1 MNRKSTIAKSEIEKR
16 AKFDLIRYSQVWED
30 ADLLVEALNLHAD
43 DIVLSIASAG
53 DNAFAILAQNP
64 DKVYAVDLSFA
75 QIACCELRKAMYSG
89 LTHKEHLI
97 FGGVVRGNMDRIS
110 VFKKLSLPSDVRDY
124 WENHISLIKKGFMAQ
139 GKFERYF
146 RMFRKKV
153 LPLVHSR
160 QKIEALIAP
169 KSADERYAF
178 YDKEWNN
185 RRWKMMF
192 NVFFSRFVMGRLG
205 RDKEFFKYVE
215 GSVADRILTRAKQ
228 ALTELDASRN
238 PYLHF
243 ILYGAY
249 NSVLPYALREEN
261 YNKIRKN
268 LAKIEFRQAS
278 IEEFIAEFN
287 GELNAFNLS
296 DIFEYMTQESM
307 DALYESML
315 QKAAAGA
322 RFAYWNMLA
331 PRRCNDVLCEK
342 YGVETNEEQ
351 NKRFLLKD
359 KAFFYSKF
367 YLDKVSA
374 SREKHKISKLIFD
387 SETQLNFDFIKV
399 R

>member
-1 MNRKSTIAKSEIEKR
+1 MNRRSAIAKSEIENR

-30 ADLLVEALNLHAD
+30 ADLLVEALDISAD

-53 DNAFAILAQNP
+53 DNAFALLAQNP
-64 DKVYAVDLSFA
+64 EKVYAVDLSFA
-75 QIACCELRKAMYSG
+75 QIACCELRRVMYSS

-97 FGGVVRGNMDRIS
+97 FGGVVRGDMDRIS
-110 VFKKLSLPSDVRDY
+110 VFRKLSLPPDVREY
-124 WENHISLIKKGFMAQ
+124 WEEHIADIEKGFMTQ

-146 RMFRKKV
+146 RLFRKKV
-153 LPLVHSR
+153 LPFVHSR
-160 QKIEALIAP
+160 RKVEALIAS
-169 KSADERYAF
+169 KSADERNAF
-178 YDKEWNN
+178 YNKVWNN

-192 NVFFSRFVMGRLG
+192 NIFFSRFVMGRLG

-215 GSVADRILTRAKQ
+215 GSVADRILARAKH
-228 ALTELDASRN
+228 AITELDASQN

-243 ILYGAY
+243 ILNGAY

-261 YNKIRKN
+261 YDKIRSN
-268 LAKIEFRQAS
+268 IDKIEFRRAS
-278 IEEFIAEFN
+278 IEEFVSGFD

-296 DIFEYMTQESM
+296 DIFEYMTQEGM

-315 QKAAAGA
+315 QKAASGA

-331 PRRCNDVLCEK
+331 PRQCSDVLCKK

-351 NKRFLLKD
+351 NNHFLSKD

-367 YLDKVSA
+367 YLDY
-374 SREKHKISKLIFD
+374 
-387 SETQLNFDFIKV
+387 V

>member
-1 MNRKSTIAKSEIEKR
+1 MKSEIEKR

-30 ADLLVEALNLHAD
+30 ADLLVEALDLHAD

-53 DNAFAILAQNP
+53 DNAFALLAQNP
-64 DKVYAVDLSFA
+64 GKVYAVDLSFA
-75 QIACCELRKAMYSG
+75 QVACCELRKAMYCS

-97 FGGVVRGNMDRIS
+97 FGGVIQVDMDRIS
-110 VFKKLSLPSDVRDY
+110 VFRKLSLPPNVRDY
-124 WENHISLIKKGFMAQ
+124 WENHMAHIENGFMTQ

-146 RMFRKKV
+146 RLFRKKV
-153 LPLVHSR
+153 LPFVHTR
-160 QKIEALIAP
+160 RKIEALIAP
-169 KSADERYAF
+169 KSRNERYAF
-178 YDKEWNN
+178 YDEVWNN
-185 RRWKMMF
+185 RRWRMMF

-215 GSVADRILTRAKQ
+215 GSVADRILSRTKQ
-228 ALTELDASRN
+228 AITELDPSRN

-261 YNKIRKN
+261 YNKIRNN
-268 LAKIEFRQAS
+268 LDKIEFRQAS
-278 IEEFIAEFN
+278 IEKFVAEFD
-287 GELNAFNLS
+287 GELNVFNLS

-307 DALYESML
+307 DALYGSML

-331 PRRCNDVLCEK
+331 PRRCSDVLCER

-351 NKRFLLKD
+351 NKSLLLKD

-367 YLDKVSA
+367 YLDKV
-374 SREKHKISKLIFD
+374 R
-387 SETQLNFDFIKV
+387 
-399 R
+399 